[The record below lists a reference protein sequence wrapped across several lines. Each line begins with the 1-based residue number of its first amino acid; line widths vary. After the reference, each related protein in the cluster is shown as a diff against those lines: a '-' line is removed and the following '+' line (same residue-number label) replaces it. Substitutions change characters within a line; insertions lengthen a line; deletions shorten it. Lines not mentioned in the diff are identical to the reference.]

1 MLMNDVPLWMNGIL
15 TAICIFTLGWS
26 LLVAPWRQIKQEQGL
41 QHLLFGALLVMVL
54 VWSIRA
60 ELTPGLSIHFW
71 GMATVALVFGFDLAL
86 ILGAIAL
93 LAITTLGQQPWQLL
107 SLNIASHV
115 LLPIVLT
122 LQLRCIIEAV
132 WGKNFFLYLFGCG
145 FIGGGVVAFLG
156 GLLAASLL
164 ALGGLIS
171 WATVTHEYV
180 MYFPLLLFFEG
191 FINGVLMTGMMVF
204 HPDWIRSFDAQ
215 GYIDQQ

>member
-1 MLMNDVPLWMNGIL
+1 MLVNEMPLWLNWVLM
-15 TAICIFTLGWS
+15 AICIFSLGWS
-26 LLVAPWRQIKQEQGL
+26 LLVAPWRQIVQEQGL

-86 ILGAIAL
+86 LLGTSAVI
-93 LAITTLGQQPWQLL
+93 AITILGQQPWSLIP
-107 SLNIASHV
+107 LNIVSHI
-115 LLPIVLT
+115 LLPVVLT
-122 LQLRCIIEAV
+122 LQLRRLIEAV

-145 FIGGGVVAFLG
+145 FIGGGVVAFVG

-171 WATVTHEYV
+171 WSTVTHEYA